1 MLMLAVCVDDPG
13 GPEKLYVGQVSR
25 PQLRAGEILIKIHAT
40 ALNRADLLQVKATT
54 NKKRTCSTRDTGE
67 SKNQD
72 YSSHA
77 FFCFFVC
84 REEDFTQPHLVRV
97 RSWAWKQL
105 GLWLLWVLESENSGF
120 LDSKSWPCSLGVAM
134 LSLSPCQ
141 RS

>member
-1 MLMLAVCVDDPG
+1 MLAVCVDDPG

-77 FFCFFVC
+77 FF
-84 REEDFTQPHLVRV
+84 
-97 RSWAWKQL
+97 A
-105 GLWLLWVLESENSGF
+105 
-120 LDSKSWPCSLGVAM
+120 
-134 LSLSPCQ
+134 SLSVEKRTLP
-141 RS
+141 SPTW